1 MVFLKINGTLDN
13 ILYLNCIIIAI
24 KIWLFRVE
32 NVYLAQIKKSYI
44 FYKSVKHLCK
54 KKKYYYLK
62 LHDSQ
67 EISHLRILHLG
78 KAASPEPQ
86 RSSLMK

>member
-1 MVFLKINGTLDN
+1 MVFLKINGILDN

-32 NVYLAQIKKSYI
+32 NVYLVQIKKSYI
-44 FYKSVKHLCK
+44 FYKSVKHFFL
-54 KKKYYYLK
+54 KYYYLK

-67 EISHLRILHLG
+67 EISQLRILQLG
-78 KAASPEPQ
+78 KAPSPEPQ